1 MITNAGDKVN
11 GGSERKRA
19 EDGKSRPAT
28 YIIIYRMPQ
37 VRDSSAFG
45 GEAGEWR
52 EVGRSVRNKGK
63 MARKEKHEE
72 KHEKR
77 GKKCLT
83 RGMVCGILRKLSAR
97 AAENSLLKRVE
108 RKNKSKKI

>member
-19 EDGKSRPAT
+19 EDGKSQPAT

-45 GEAGEWR
+45 EEAGEWR
-52 EVGRSVRNKGK
+52 EAGRSVRNKGK
-63 MARKEKHEE
+63 MARKE

-108 RKNKSKKI
+108 RENKSKKI

>member
-19 EDGKSRPAT
+19 EDGKFRPAT

-52 EVGRSVRNKGK
+52 EVGRSGGTREKWHGK
-63 MARKEKHEE
+63 K

-77 GKKCLT
+77 EKVLDKGDGVWYPT
-83 RGMVCGILRKLSAR
+83 
-97 AAENSLLKRVE
+97 
-108 RKNKSKKI
+108 

>member
-45 GEAGEWR
+45 GEAGSGEKR
-52 EVGRSVRNKGK
+52 GSVRNKGK
-63 MARKEKHEE
+63 MARKEKNT
-72 KHEKR
+72 KK
-77 GKKCLT
+77 GK
-83 RGMVCGILRKLSAR
+83 SA
-97 AAENSLLKRVE
+97 
-108 RKNKSKKI
+108 

>member
-52 EVGRSVRNKGK
+52 GEKWDGVCGTRGK
-63 MARKEKHEE
+63 WHGKK

-77 GKKCLT
+77 EK
-83 RGMVCGILRKLSAR
+83 SA
-97 AAENSLLKRVE
+97 
-108 RKNKSKKI
+108 

>member
-19 EDGKSRPAT
+19 EDGKSRPATYT

-63 MARKEKHEE
+63 MTRKEKTR
-72 KHEKR
+72 KK

-97 AAENSLLKRVE
+97 AAENSLLKQVE

>member
-28 YIIIYRMPQ
+28 YIIIIYRMPQ

-63 MARKEKHEE
+63 MTRKEKT
-72 KHEKR
+72 R
-77 GKKCLT
+77 KKCLT
-83 RGMVCGILRKLSAR
+83 RGMVCGILRKLSER
-97 AAENSLLKRVE
+97 AAENSLPERVE
-108 RKNKSKKI
+108 HENKSKKI

>member
-28 YIIIYRMPQ
+28 YIIYRMPQ

-63 MARKEKHEE
+63 MARKEKHE
-72 KHEKR
+72 KR

-97 AAENSLLKRVE
+97 AAENSLPERVE
-108 RKNKSKKI
+108 HKSKSKKI

>member
-45 GEAGEWR
+45 GEAGEGR
-52 EVGRSVRNKGK
+52 EAGRSVRNKGK
-63 MARKEKHEE
+63 MARKEKTR
-72 KHEKR
+72 KKR
-77 GKKCLT
+77 KKVLDKGGGVWYPT
-83 RGMVCGILRKLSAR
+83 
-97 AAENSLLKRVE
+97 
-108 RKNKSKKI
+108 

>member
-11 GGSERKRA
+11 GRSERKRA

-52 EVGRSVRNKGK
+52 EAGECAEQGENGTE
-63 MARKEKHEE
+63 RK
-72 KHEKR
+72 KHEK
-77 GKKCLT
+77 GEKVLDKGDGVWYPT
-83 RGMVCGILRKLSAR
+83 
-97 AAENSLLKRVE
+97 
-108 RKNKSKKI
+108 

>member
-19 EDGKSRPAT
+19 EDGKFRPAAYT

-52 EVGRSVRNKGK
+52 EAGRSVRNKGNI
-63 MARKEKHEE
+63 ARKEQT
-72 KHEKR
+72 R
-77 GKKCLT
+77 KK
-83 RGMVCGILRKLSAR
+83 M
-97 AAENSLLKRVE
+97 
-108 RKNKSKKI
+108 KKVLDKGDGVWYPT

>member
-28 YIIIYRMPQ
+28 YTIIYRMPQ

-45 GEAGEWR
+45 GEAGSGEKRDGVCGTRGKWH
-52 EVGRSVRNKGK
+52 GKKNTKKGK
-63 MARKEKHEE
+63 KVLDK
-72 KHEKR
+72 
-77 GKKCLT
+77 GDGVWYPT
-83 RGMVCGILRKLSAR
+83 
-97 AAENSLLKRVE
+97 
-108 RKNKSKKI
+108 

>member
-19 EDGKSRPAT
+19 EARERERRTGNPCLLHITYT

-45 GEAGEWR
+45 WEAGEWR
-52 EVGRSVRNKGK
+52 EAGRSVRNKGK
-63 MARKEKHEE
+63 MARKEKTR
-72 KHEKR
+72 KKR
-77 GKKCLT
+77 KKVLDKGDGVWYPT
-83 RGMVCGILRKLSAR
+83 
-97 AAENSLLKRVE
+97 
-108 RKNKSKKI
+108 

>member
-19 EDGKSRPAT
+19 EDGKFRPAT

-52 EVGRSVRNKGK
+52 EAGRSVRNKGK
-63 MARKEKHEE
+63 MARKE

-83 RGMVCGILRKLSAR
+83 RGMVCGILHKLSAR
-97 AAENSLLKRVE
+97 AVENSLPERVE
-108 RKNKSKKI
+108 HENKSKKI

>member
-19 EDGKSRPAT
+19 EDGKARPAT

-45 GEAGEWR
+45 GEAGS
-52 EVGRSVRNKGK
+52 G
-63 MARKEKHEE
+63 
-72 KHEKR
+72 EKR
-77 GKKCLT
+77 DGVCGTRGKWHGKKKYEK
-83 RGMVCGILRKLSAR
+83 RKKVLD
-97 AAENSLLKRVE
+97 KGDGVWYPT
-108 RKNKSKKI
+108 

>member
-28 YIIIYRMPQ
+28 YTIIYRMPQ

-45 GEAGEWR
+45 GEAGSGEKRDGVCGTRGKWHGKKKR
-52 EVGRSVRNKGK
+52 EK
-63 MARKEKHEE
+63 EE
-72 KHEKR
+72 K
-77 GKKCLT
+77 
-83 RGMVCGILRKLSAR
+83 SA
-97 AAENSLLKRVE
+97 
-108 RKNKSKKI
+108 